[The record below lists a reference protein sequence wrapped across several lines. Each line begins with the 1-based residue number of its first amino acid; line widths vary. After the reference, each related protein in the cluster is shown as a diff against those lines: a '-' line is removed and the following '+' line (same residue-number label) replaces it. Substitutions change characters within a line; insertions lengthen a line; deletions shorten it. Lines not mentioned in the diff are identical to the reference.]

1 MLEWIVAVIGIGLL
15 VVAVRQARA
24 KGAAASLQMAA
35 GGFLLTGAA
44 ATGLV
49 DFFTGLILNPVGW
62 VGIGMLALAGVLFVT
77 GQGLE
82 APKKRK
88 QVSSSG
94 EQPPAVEESKKPPK
108 GATSASDDMS
118 DIQDILKKYGIE

>member
-1 MLEWIVAVIGIGLL
+1 MLEWLVAAIGIGLL
-15 VVAVRQARA
+15 VLAVRQART
-24 KGAAASLQMAA
+24 KGAAAALQMAS

-62 VGIGMLALAGVLFVT
+62 AGIGMLALAGVLFVT

-88 QVSSSG
+88 QVK
-94 EQPPAVEESKKPPK
+94 EKKQRAVEESPK
-108 GATSASDDMS
+108 QPKDASASASDDMS